1 MTYIQPL
8 PGPSTQHKH
17 RLPPVFEIPELLQ
30 PILALLSPQDLLQCI
45 TLCKALHA
53 QCIPVL
59 WSSISI
65 MTKHQ
70 FHRFKSSATQRA
82 LARNGHHIRH
92 FRTLFFGMLHPLL
105 RPDVNC
111 RNLTVLEFPRT
122 CRFPDPEVPQGMS
135 TLKKQLAPTTS
146 PEDTTQD
153 SSMEQDLV
161 LEDIDM
167 MISKNTHNRAR
178 KALGLFEGDEDVLM
192 CILEK
197 CPRLQTFTMV
207 GFPFDRD
214 QLIRRIANKL
224 IPTSTTDTT
233 ALTSLRKLE
242 LTNLHFCPLKALSIQ
257 YLLDHCPPNLEELLL
272 SISFGSRAE
281 VDVGTQDGAGEG
293 DANLTEEGHQGSI
306 HDSMA
311 MTVDGDSDGFI
322 MTSRPMSLRKMA
334 IRGDLSGPGNLI
346 WLPLLRKCSQL
357 STIWVDIFTD
367 TAMEQLASALSSS
380 CPQINELAL
389 QCMTARPQEDA
400 KVASVI
406 QASAAWKSMSLSF
419 FHGLG
424 PLSTEALLKH
434 SSTLE
439 SVVLEECDGF
449 GSDDIQAVLSSC
461 PNLRVFRAMTSNGLQ
476 FTSTVYL
483 DAREMIDSPWVC
495 HKLEELKLEITGFAR
510 PDQKIDQYSQPLT
523 GPLHDGTIQGFD
535 LQQIVYKQL
544 GKLTRLKVL
553 WLGHDKQDLDDEEN
567 YFPLPDGRFQFID
580 PEVQHACLEF
590 SLRSG
595 LGHLQGLKDLC
606 VLNLDRMKTRV
617 GLGEVQW
624 MVAQWPKLEK
634 IIGLVIQ
641 GEPTPKYV
649 QWLYDNRPDI
659 DLPPV
664 LGNFT
669 SGFI

>member
-1 MTYIQPL
+1 
-8 PGPSTQHKH
+8 
-17 RLPPVFEIPELLQ
+17 
-30 PILALLSPQDLLQCI
+30 
-45 TLCKALHA
+45 
-53 QCIPVL
+53 
-59 WSSISI
+59 
-65 MTKHQ
+65 
-70 FHRFKSSATQRA
+70 
-82 LARNGHHIRH
+82 
-92 FRTLFFGMLHPLL
+92 MLHPLL

-111 RNLTVLEFPRT
+111 RNLILLEFPRT
-122 CRFPDPEVPQGMS
+122 CRFPDPEVPQGIS
-135 TLKKQLAPTTS
+135 TLKKQLVPTTS
-146 PEDTTQD
+146 PEETTHT
-153 SSMEQDLV
+153 SGMEQDLV
-161 LEDIDM
+161 LEDIDL
-167 MISKNTHNRAR
+167 MISNNANIRAR

-192 CILEK
+192 SILGK
-197 CPRLQTFTMV
+197 CPQLQTFTMV

-224 IPTSTTDTT
+224 IPTTPTDTT

-242 LTNLHFCPLKALSIQ
+242 LTNLHFCPLKASSIQ

-272 SISFGSRAE
+272 TISFGSRAE
-281 VDVGTQDGAGEG
+281 VDSGTLDGAGEAG
-293 DANLTEEGHQGSI
+293 DANSIEGVGDQGSI
-306 HDSMA
+306 QDSMA
-311 MTVDGDSDGFI
+311 MAVDGDSYGEL
-322 MTSRPMSLRKMA
+322 TARTMSLRKLA

-367 TAMEQLASALSSS
+367 TAMEQLASTLGSS

-389 QCMTARPQEDA
+389 QCMTARPQEDV
-400 KVASVI
+400 KVANVI
-406 QASAAWKSMSLSF
+406 RASAAWKSLSFSF

-424 PLSTEALLKH
+424 PLSTKALLKH

-439 SVVLEECDGF
+439 SLALEECDGF
-449 GSDDIQAVLSSC
+449 GSEDIQAVLSSC

-510 PDQKIDQYSQPLT
+510 PDQKMDQYSQPLT

-535 LQQIVYKQL
+535 LQRIVYKQL
-544 GKLTRLKVL
+544 GEMTRLKVL

-595 LGHLQGLKDLC
+595 LGQLQGLKDLC
-606 VLNLDRMKTRV
+606 VLNLDRMKTKV

-624 MVAQWPKLEK
+624 MVAQWPKLER
-634 IIGLVIQ
+634 IIGLVVQ
-641 GEPTPKYV
+641 GEPVPKCV

-659 DLPPV
+659 ELPPV